1 MNKLIPLALALAL
14 TLSLATPSLAATW
27 DIDVGHSQVGF
38 VVRHLVVAKVR
49 GDFNEWSGTVVL
61 DEKDI
66 TKSSVNVTIKAAS
79 VDSGSTARD
88 KDLRSEMFL
97 DVAKFPEITF
107 KSTAVKVV
115 APNRFQVTGAFTMH
129 GVTKTIILPV
139 EYLGEAKDPWGNTKA
154 GYAAETVINRKDY
167 GIVWNKSL
175 DTGGTLLGEEVE
187 IAINLEVGKAKPA
200 EAKPAK

>member
-1 MNKLIPLALALAL
+1 MKKLLAAAA
-14 TLSLATPSLAATW
+14 LSLLAVALPTVARAA
-27 DIDVGHSQVGF
+27 DTYNVDKGHSEVSF
-38 VVRHLVVAKVR
+38 KVKHLLGKVPGR
-49 GDFNEWSGTVVL
+49 FNDFSGTIVF
-61 DEKDI
+61 DPAKPE
-66 TKSSVNVTIKAAS
+66 TSSVEFAIKATS
-79 VDSGSTARD
+79 IDTANGDRD
-88 KDLRSEMFL
+88 GHLRSADFF
-97 DVAKFPEITF
+97 DVEKFPEITF